1 MSHAY
6 EFPIDYS
13 KIREFARAV
22 KSEHGAHLGA
32 KPVIPPTMLT
42 SARLIWEDPER
53 TITKLTG
60 FDRSRILHGEEEYVF
75 HGPLPRAGQTLTCET
90 RITER
95 FEKPGKRGG
104 VMKFA
109 RLVTEFRD
117 ENGTLVAEQN
127 STIVETARPPKAEEE
142 QA

>member
-1 MSHAY
+1 MTAY
-6 EFPIDYS
+6 EFPVDHS
-13 KIREFARAV
+13 KIREFAAAV
-22 KSEHGAHLGA
+22 KSEHPAHRA
-32 KPVIPPTMLT
+32 AAPVIPPTMLT

-53 TITKLTG
+53 SITRLTG

-75 HGPLPRAGQTLTCET
+75 HGPLPRAGQTLHCDT
-90 RITER
+90 RVTDR

-109 RLVTEFRD
+109 KLVTEFRD
-117 ENGTLVAEQN
+117 EHGVLVAEQN
-127 STIVETARPPKAEEE
+127 STIVETARPPKTEEE

>member
-6 EFPIDYS
+6 RFPLDYS
-13 KIREFARAV
+13 KVREFARAV
-22 KSEHGAHLGA
+22 KSDHPAHRGEQ
-32 KPVIPPTMLT
+32 PVVPPTMLT

-75 HGPLPRAGQTLTCET
+75 HGPLPRAGQVLVCET
-90 RITER
+90 RITDR

-109 RLVTEFRD
+109 KLVTEFRD
-117 ENGTLVAEQN
+117 EHGTLVAEQN
-127 STIVETARPPKAEEE
+127 STIVETARPPKAEEAE
-142 QA
+142 A

>member
-1 MSHAY
+1 MSAY
-6 EFPIDYS
+6 EFPVDYS
-13 KIREFARAV
+13 KIREFAAAV
-22 KSEHGAHLGA
+22 KSEHPAHRGTQ
-32 KPVIPPTMLT
+32 PVIPPTMLT
-42 SARLIWEDPER
+42 SARLIWEDPAR
-53 TITKLTG
+53 SITKLAG

-75 HGPLPRAGQTLTCET
+75 HGPLPRAGQVLSCDT
-90 RITER
+90 RVTER

-109 RLVTEFRD
+109 KLVTEFRD

-127 STIVETARPPKAEEE
+127 STIVETARPPKAEEK